1 MLPLTTKQAEFVGL
15 IRKLTKDGVP
25 PSYQELADASGLAGP
40 PAVNRMLRALK
51 ERGHVTFEHGRARTI
66 RVIEPDLPSLEG
78 LTKTQLIRLRERI
91 DAALAARFAE
101 AA

>member
-1 MLPLTTKQAEFVGL
+1 MLPLTTKQAEFKAL
-15 IRKLTKDGVP
+15 IVKLTVNDVP

-40 PAVNRMLRALK
+40 PAVNRLLRALK
-51 ERGHVTFEHGRARTI
+51 ERGHVAFEHGRARTL
-66 RVIEPDLPSLEG
+66 RVIEPDLPSIEG
-78 LTKTQLIRLRERI
+78 LTKLQLVRLRGEI